1 MFLPVI
7 LCYNAAVRV
16 SYLKFQTLV
25 YHLAPGIPEIISNSS
40 EAGTT
45 PNVTTPSHPY
55 FIRYFTVHTTVA
67 MDENWPYLYFFSG
80 ELCNWWYNLLLGWAL
95 SARDGKCG
103 RVFRLFWVLL
113 HFFWLSWNRRPLE
126 LGFIS
131 KRECGLLRHWLANTK
146 VELSSRKVQSGRE
159 PPKAT
164 MLQKCLGTGM
174 FLANFGK
181 SYKSKFYTVLDGPAS
196 GV

>member
-67 MDENWPYLYFFSG
+67 MDENWPYLYFFQESCAIGDTTCSLDGHYQPEMANVG
-80 ELCNWWYNLLLGWAL
+80 E
-95 SARDGKCG
+95 
-103 RVFRLFWVLL
+103 
-113 HFFWLSWNRRPLE
+113 FF
-126 LGFIS
+126 GFS
-131 KRECGLLRHWLANTK
+131 EFYYT
-146 VELSSRKVQSGRE
+146 SSD
-159 PPKAT
+159 
-164 MLQKCLGTGM
+164 CLGIAGRWNLDLFQKESAAYCATDWLTLKSN
-174 FLANFGK
+174 LAAGK
-181 SYKSKFYTVLDGPAS
+181 YKADENRLRQQCFKSAWVPVCFWPILAKAINPSFTLF
-196 GV
+196 